1 MNDHIAERTALEYYY
16 RKLVPGAFVYFD
28 DYGWG
33 YEGLVETVNDS
44 LLDKPE
50 NFMHFPSE
58 QSIFLKV

>member
-1 MNDHIAERTALEYYY
+1 MNGHIAERAALEYYY
-16 RKLVPGAFVYFD
+16 ELLVPGAFVYFD

-33 YEGLVETVNDS
+33 YEGLVETVNEF

-50 NFMHFPSE
+50 NLLHFPSG